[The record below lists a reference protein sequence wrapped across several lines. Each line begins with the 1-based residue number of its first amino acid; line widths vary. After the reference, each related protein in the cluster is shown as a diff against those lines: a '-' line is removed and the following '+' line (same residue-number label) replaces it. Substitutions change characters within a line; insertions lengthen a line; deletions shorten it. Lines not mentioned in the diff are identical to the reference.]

1 MTLCDPLCRQ
11 RGESDEGESP
21 CPSAGGA
28 APSAAA
34 ASAGM
39 APPPPAGCPS
49 GSLHSMRTGGPEAA
63 ATVGGA
69 LERFPSRAS
78 IQGPHATHDGS
89 WPAAMEVEHASDAGQ
104 LSVPEHSM
112 PQHSVP
118 QHSVPQH
125 SAPQHSLPLPGA
137 PPLHPL
143 HPFPDYSRSAG
154 VQLPPLMLSVPPP
167 AQPSRPGGQPGQDA
181 AMPHFP
187 ATVSLP
193 IPTAPAWTP
202 AAAALPRQTQHCGA
216 WGSPGLSPLAQCSSS
231 LPVPVPPA
239 HGGAAAWPSPA
250 PGMGAA
256 DLAQQQQQPG
266 VTGTPQCHPQQFQLY
281 TAAVVARSGA
291 AAGPVAAAVTNT
303 AVPSPPMSGS
313 QGGSPTASLPQS
325 GQVGSAPTA
334 ACQSLASADAEPPCP
349 LPYDRLQRQRMSSSG
364 TDVLPLGGAALP
376 PLPAPMLAYIPPQG
390 LQLAGA
396 MPMLP
401 GLGGDSSIVKQE
413 RASTAADLQHLLAL
427 LGSGA
432 VGGGAAAGEAL
443 PSGFSG
449 LQLGSGG
456 NSGNGSPS
464 VPLAGLQ
471 PSEQGKGRGGGSQQG
486 MRCGAHTAHGAL
498 KHSWDLHVAVSLL
511 NRPSPV
517 HHRCRHGAS
526 GGGAGGRHGS
536 PPGQPACPARPACW
550 QPAGCWLA
558 SAAGPVWAGRV
569 DPLKPTYY

>member
-1 MTLCDPLCRQ
+1 
-11 RGESDEGESP
+11 
-21 CPSAGGA
+21 
-28 APSAAA
+28 
-34 ASAGM
+34 
-39 APPPPAGCPS
+39 
-49 GSLHSMRTGGPEAA
+49 
-63 ATVGGA
+63 
-69 LERFPSRAS
+69 
-78 IQGPHATHDGS
+78 
-89 WPAAMEVEHASDAGQ
+89 MEVEHASDAGQ

-112 PQHSVP
+112 PQRSL
-118 QHSVPQH
+118 PQH
-125 SAPQHSLPLPGA
+125 SAPQHSLP

-167 AQPSRPGGQPGQDA
+167 AQPSRPGGQPGMDA
-181 AMPHFP
+181 AMPRFP

-202 AAAALPRQTQHCGA
+202 AAAGLPRQTQHCGA

-239 HGGAAAWPSPA
+239 HGGATAWPSPA

-256 DLAQQQQQPG
+256 DPAQQQQPG
-266 VTGTPQCHPQQFQLY
+266 AAGTPQCHPQQFQLY

-334 ACQSLASADAEPPCP
+334 GCQSLASADAEPPCP
-349 LPYDRLQRQRMSSSG
+349 LPYDRQQRQRMSSSG

-376 PLPAPMLAYIPPQG
+376 PLPAPVLAYMPPQG
-390 LQLAGA
+390 LQLAAG
-396 MPMLP
+396 MPALP

-427 LGSGA
+427 LGSGV
-432 VGGGAAAGEAL
+432 VGGGGAAGEAL

-449 LQLGSGG
+449 LQLGSGS
-456 NSGNGSPS
+456 NSGNASPNM
-464 VPLAGLQ
+464 PLVGVQ
-471 PSEQGKGRGGGSQQG
+471 PGEQGGGLGGSRWHG
-486 MRCGAHTAHGAL
+486 MRCRLT
-498 KHSWDLHVAVSLL
+498 
-511 NRPSPV
+511 
-517 HHRCRHGAS
+517 HR
-526 GGGAGGRHGS
+526 AGH
-536 PPGQPACPARPACW
+536 
-550 QPAGCWLA
+550 
-558 SAAGPVWAGRV
+558 
-569 DPLKPTYY
+569 